1 MMAPLRPPLAL
12 VIGFALCACAT
23 ARKDLG
29 EVDVKSNPPLTS
41 SQLITSYGFH
51 LEEGRIFLT
60 RPDSRAGFD
69 FSFESAANAG
79 PEAGCLRGI
88 LAQRLHE
95 YCPRASLPDDEPG
108 TVRWRDTNST
118 TTFTARLSP
127 DGTTIEVESG
137 LNRGAFA
144 VGAGAA
150 ADELRRHPALLGLA
164 FAYGLL
170 PRANGT
176 AEEGTRDFKY
186 VVAQR
191 AEVAK

>member
-1 MMAPLRPPLAL
+1 MTARPRPPLAL
-12 VIGFALCACAT
+12 LSVLALCACAT

-29 EVDVKSNPPLTS
+29 EVDVKSNPPLTN
-41 SQLITSYGFH
+41 SQLITSFGFH
-51 LEEGRIFLT
+51 VEEGRIFLT
-60 RPDSRAGFD
+60 RPDSRSGFD
-69 FSFESAANAG
+69 FSFDD
-79 PEAGCLRGI
+79 AGCLRGL

-108 TVRWRDTNST
+108 TVRWRDSNST
-118 TTFTARLSP
+118 VTFTARLLP
-127 DGTTIEVESG
+127 DGSAIEVESG

-144 VGAGAA
+144 LGQGPA

-170 PRANGT
+170 PKANGT
-176 AEEGTRDFKY
+176 AEESTRDFNY

-191 AEVAK
+191 ADGK